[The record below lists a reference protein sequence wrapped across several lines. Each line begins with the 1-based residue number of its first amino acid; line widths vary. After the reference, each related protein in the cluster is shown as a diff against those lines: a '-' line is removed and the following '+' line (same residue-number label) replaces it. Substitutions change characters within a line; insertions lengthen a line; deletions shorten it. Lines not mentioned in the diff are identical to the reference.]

1 MLLQVGELAEAFL
14 AVGAV
19 IRFDAQVYAEVLAQ
33 VGCVGERFGAVGTL
47 MRLDLC
53 VGLGVDLHV

>member
-14 AVGAV
+14 TVRAV

-33 VGCVGERFGAVGTL
+33 VGCVGERFGTVGTL

>member
-14 AVGAV
+14 TVRAV
-19 IRFDAQVYAEVLAQ
+19 IRFDAQVYAEVLGQ
-33 VGCVGERFGAVGTL
+33 VGCIGEGFGAVRTL
-47 MRLDLC
+47 VRLGLC